1 MFTPQ
6 GANPMLDRPLW
17 HNGPRPG
24 AFYSFPNNQL
34 ESNQTGG
41 AMSGIQRSS

>member
-6 GANPMLDRPLW
+6 SANPMLDRPLW

-24 AFYSFPNNQL
+24 AFYSFPNNQIDVA
-34 ESNQTGG
+34 SGP
-41 AMSGIQRSS
+41 AMTGIQRSS